1 MFLKSSSGQQQ
12 IKKAK
17 STVEGRGKGRAGC
30 NFAVSSAVP
39 ETNLEQLKAGME
51 ALTNMKLKSTGGG
64 VGVKLTIKN
73 K

>member
-1 MFLKSSSGQQQ
+1 M
-12 IKKAK
+12 
-17 STVEGRGKGRAGC
+17 EGRGKGRAGC
-30 NFAVSSAVP
+30 NFAGSSAVP

>member
-1 MFLKSSSGQQQ
+1 M
-12 IKKAK
+12 
-17 STVEGRGKGRAGC
+17 VRGEQDATSLEV
-30 NFAVSSAVP
+30 AAVP